1 MSTPATT
8 PIRKKPQGRVKNS
21 NPWLAWTLLAPGII
35 LLMMWSYYPS
45 LYAIWLGFTNASP
58 GNPGTFVGLQ
68 NYVHLLNSHAFWN
81 SVYRSLEYLIVVPV
95 MMIIPLLAAVLM
107 NQKLPLTILFRGIFF
122 VPVVVSMV
130 VVGIVF
136 NELFSTTGLLNDV
149 MFSLKFITSPVPF
162 LSNKNIAIFS
172 VMFVTAW
179 KGVGYYMIIFL
190 AGLQSI
196 PEELYDAASIDGATF
211 LQRIRYITIPSIWP
225 FMIFVMIASTLSAM
239 SVFTEI
245 YTLTGGG
252 PLQSTTT
259 MLYYVYQQAFSQ
271 YKFGYSAAAGNF
283 IWLILILMSLL
294 EFWLSSRRFNK

>member
-1 MSTPATT
+1 MGTPSTIVQLSKPSKG
-8 PIRKKPQGRVKNS
+8 IRNHKA
-21 NPWLAWTLLAPGII
+21 WLAWLLLAPGII

-45 LYAIWLGFTNASP
+45 IYALWLGFTNASP
-58 GNPGTFVGLQ
+58 GNPGKFIGLQ
-68 NYVHLLNSHAFWN
+68 NYIQLLNGPGFWD

-95 MMIIPLLAAVLM
+95 MMIVPLLAAVLM
-107 NQKLPLTILFRGIFF
+107 NQKLPLTTLFRGIFF
-122 VPVVVSMV
+122 VPVVISMV

-136 NELFSTTGLLNDV
+136 NELFSTTGFLNDV
-149 MFSLKFITSPVPF
+149 MFSLKLINSPVPF

-179 KGVGYYMIIFL
+179 KGIGYYMIIFL

-196 PEELYDAASIDGATF
+196 PEELYDAASMDGATF
-211 LQRIRYITIPSIWP
+211 MQRVRYIIIPSIWP
-225 FMIFVMIASTLSAM
+225 FMIYVMIAATLSAM

-259 MLYYVYQQAFSQ
+259 MLVYVYQQAFSQ

-283 IWLILILMSLL
+283 IWLILILMSLA
-294 EFWLSSRRFNK
+294 EFWLSSRRYSK